1 MTTDLYDIDTVT
13 AKELLRAEIR
23 ARGFAP
29 MTDAALA
36 DACDRF
42 RIARHNNVIEGIVPH
57 PTTAALM
64 EVLFEERVW
73 ASDWDDMLT
82 DFMLRHMVPA
92 NAHSASV
99 A

>member
-1 MTTDLYDIDTVT
+1 MTHDLYDIDTVT

-36 DACDRF
+36 DARERF
-42 RIARHNNVIEGIVPH
+42 RMAHHNNLIEGIVPD
-57 PTTAALM
+57 PTTAAVM
-64 EVLFEERVW
+64 EVLFEERVAPADW
-73 ASDWDDMLT
+73 ASMVT
-82 DFMLRHMVPA
+82 DFIVRHTADAEVPA
-92 NAHSASV
+92 DSV

>member
-1 MTTDLYDIDTVT
+1 LSTDLYDVDTAT
-13 AKELLRAEIR
+13 ARELLRAEIR
-23 ARGFAP
+23 ARGFPP

-36 DACDRF
+36 DARDRF
-42 RIARHNNVIEGIVPH
+42 RMAHHNNVIEGIVPDH
-57 PTTAALM
+57 TTAALM

-82 DFMLRHMVPA
+82 DFMLRHMVPP
-92 NAHSASV
+92 NARSASV